1 MLHIPKMDDYLEI
14 LTDEEIKDFVAI
26 NFDEYFKSIREEEN
40 LSVYIAIMLRFW
52 FFLSRVQLINI
63 KPMIK
68 NKLKELLSELKRIK
82 VQENISFRL

>member
-14 LTDEEIKDFVAI
+14 LTDEEIKDSVAI
-26 NFDEYFKSIREEEN
+26 NFGEYFKSIREEEN
-40 LSVYIAIMLRFW
+40 LSVYIAVMLRF
-52 FFLSRVQLINI
+52 FYPELQLINI

-68 NKLKELLSELKRIK
+68 NKLKELLSELKRFK